1 MNLNLKPTS
10 VSIIISVYNRKRTF
24 FRALDSIFNQSFQD
38 YEILVIDDGSN
49 DNFHTRLFKLM
60 NIDYRIKFIKHSNRK
75 PALSLNTGIMVSS
88 GKYITFLDSD
98 DEYEKEHLSHRVK
111 FMDSNKKTDLIYSPA
126 LLIGKEENM
135 LVPDAN
141 NKNKLIHLNDCIIGA
156 TLFGKRNVFVSLEGF
171 RNVYSYDSEFVKR
184 ADKKFLVSKFEIKS
198 YIYYRNTKDS
208 ILTNLK
214 KKLDAK

>member
-1 MNLNLKPTS
+1 MNLNLKPTT

-156 TLFGKRNVFVSLEGF
+156 TLFGKRNVFVILGGF
-171 RNVYSYDSEFVKR
+171 RNVYSYDSEFVNR
-184 ADKKFLVSKFEIKS
+184 ANKKFLVSKFEIKS